1 MSARF
6 SLKVTTKVSFGCK
19 NVKIVAF
26 LMLFSKAEAEE
37 YNKVIDVFL
46 IFLGRSYLP

>member
-1 MSARF
+1 MSAWF
-6 SLKVTTKVSFGCK
+6 SLKVTTKVFFGRK

-37 YNKVIDVFL
+37 YSKVIDVFL